1 MQEMKPVKEGK
12 VREIYDNG
20 DSLIMVATDRIS
32 CFDVILNNEVTKKGT
47 VPVSY
52 THLLSE
58 AAFQVWESSL
68 ITTVFG
74 FLKNSRI
81 YKFHD
86 KPPENKNNILKI
98 NFNYKRLSW

>member
-1 MQEMKPVKEGK
+1 MNEIKDSTIGERIKLLRKKRGYNQKELA
-12 VREIYDNG
+12 NL
-20 DSLIMVATDRIS
+20 LIS
-32 CFDVILNNEVTKKGT
+32 
-47 VPVSY
+47 
-52 THLLSE
+52 

-68 ITTVFG
+68 ITTIFG
-74 FLKNSRI
+74 FLKNSMI